1 MKPYL
6 LYILFILTIGSV
18 VGLVVNVFSEDQE
31 EIPLAAAVE
40 TDLEELPETF
50 AVLSETFDEPIADS
64 DIARIKKLASDP
76 ELDEANVHAL
86 GTIDVIFKGRPTT
99 LTLETEVDREDGT
112 YLYLYLFGEPDIVE
126 ALDERIMAYYEELGI

>member
-6 LYILFILTIGSV
+6 LYILFILTIGSM

-31 EIPLAAAVE
+31 EIPLAAAIE
-40 TDLEELPETF
+40 TGLEELPKTF
-50 AVLSETFDEPIADS
+50 GVLSETFDEPLADS
-64 DIARIKKLASDP
+64 DIARIKKLVSDP

-86 GTIDVIFKGRPTT
+86 GTIDVIFEGQPTT